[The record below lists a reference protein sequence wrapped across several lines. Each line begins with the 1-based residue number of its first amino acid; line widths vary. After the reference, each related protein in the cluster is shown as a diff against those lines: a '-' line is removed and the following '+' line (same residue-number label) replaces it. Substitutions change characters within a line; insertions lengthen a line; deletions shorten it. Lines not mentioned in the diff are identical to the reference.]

1 MEVAD
6 TAGIIPAVSFFRF
19 DVQKAH
25 AARGTC
31 VVGTTQGRR
40 GERREAGRS
49 SDYKPHIQ

>member
-1 MEVAD
+1 MEVAG

-31 VVGTTQGRR
+31 VVGTMQGA
-40 GERREAGRS
+40 ERWKAGKAGSR
-49 SDYKPHIQ
+49 PLFGL